1 VSDHSG
7 TLAPK
12 PALRSLLLL
21 GILFL
26 AASGIPVAAQGG
38 NAGTAETHAG
48 PATVR
53 PGDQVHLRIFREQE
67 MSGTYAVS
75 ESGELVLPRLGRVSV
90 TDLTP
95 EALQDS
101 LVSAYTHY
109 LRNPSIEI
117 SVLRRISVHGEVRR
131 PDVYMVDLSTTAQDL
146 IARAGGVTDAGNP
159 NRITIL
165 RDGTEVR
172 TASGSQA
179 GFHAADLRSG
189 DQVVV
194 GRRSWFSINALS
206 VVSTAAVAVSVF
218 VPLIR
223 SLVS

>member
-1 VSDHSG
+1 V
-7 TLAPK
+7 
-12 PALRSLLLL
+12 
-21 GILFL
+21 
-26 AASGIPVAAQGG
+26 
-38 NAGTAETHAG
+38 N
-48 PATVR
+48 
-53 PGDQVHLRIFREQE
+53 LRIFREPE

-75 ESGELVLPRLGRVSV
+75 ESGELVLPRLGRIAV

-131 PDVYMVDLSTTAQDL
+131 PDIYMVDLSTTVQDL

-165 RDGTEVR
+165 RDGSDVH
-172 TASGSQA
+172 TASGSRA
-179 GFHAADLRSG
+179 GFQAADLRSG

-194 GRRSWFSINALS
+194 GRRSWFSINALG

-223 SLVS
+223 SLIS

>member
-1 VSDHSG
+1 VPR
-7 TLAPK
+7 A
-12 PALRSLLLL
+12 LLLL
-21 GILFL
+21 SILL
-26 AASGIPVAAQGG
+26 VAASGTPVAAQEG
-38 NAGTAETHAG
+38 NAARSAESTAGA
-48 PATVR
+48 ATVR
-53 PGDQVHLRIFREQE
+53 PGDQVNLRIFREPE

-75 ESGELVLPRLGRVSV
+75 ESGELVLPRLGRIAV

-131 PDVYMVDLSTTAQDL
+131 PDIYMVDLSTTVQDL
-146 IARAGGVTDAGNP
+146 IARAGGVTEAGNE
-159 NRITIL
+159 NRVTIL
-165 RDGTEVR
+165 RDGHRLEVGGSAR
-172 TASGSQA
+172 ASVQ
-179 GFHAADLRSG
+179 AADLRSG

-194 GRRSWFSINALS
+194 GRRSWIAMNALGI
-206 VVSTAAVAVSVF
+206 VSTAAVAVSVF

-223 SLVS
+223 SLRN

>member
-1 VSDHSG
+1 VPR
-7 TLAPK
+7 A
-12 PALRSLLLL
+12 LLLL
-21 GILFL
+21 SILL
-26 AASGIPVAAQGG
+26 VAASGIPVAAQEG
-38 NAGTAETHAG
+38 NAARSAESTAGA
-48 PATVR
+48 ATVR
-53 PGDQVHLRIFREQE
+53 PGDQVNLRIFREPE

-75 ESGELVLPRLGRVSV
+75 ESGELVLPRLGRIAV

-131 PDVYMVDLSTTAQDL
+131 PDIYMVDLSTTVQDL

-165 RDGTEVR
+165 RDGSDVH
-172 TASGSQA
+172 TASGSRA
-179 GFHAADLRSG
+179 GFQAADLRSG

-194 GRRSWFSINALS
+194 GRRSWFSINALG

-223 SLVS
+223 SLIS